1 MIRIVSHSSRPA
13 LCPRCN
19 EHLYRHLTYCLT
31 YAMAVAHEST
41 FASVRTTSRLHAQLA
56 LISSCSRVQLA
67 FLFSIGI
74 GLVIIAICRLPIYG
88 RGTSQVNRNTLGSIE
103 GFFAAFV
110 ANVPTLVTLRRPNDK
125 NTTLASHTF
134 GTSSR
139 SRGDGSGGRSRREKF
154 RRIGDDRVG
163 TGSGSAGVVTKA
175 SVETMKT
182 MDDGILVTR
191 DIEMTRT
198 EKKKET
204 GYPKYLPPGVGSDEE
219 LVRETYSGR

>member
-1 MIRIVSHSSRPA
+1 MIRIMSHSSCPA
-13 LCPRCN
+13 LCPRRN
-19 EHLYRHLTYCLT
+19 EHLYRHLTYCFAD
-31 YAMAVAHEST
+31 AMAVAHEST
-41 FASVRTTSRLHAQLA
+41 FDSVRILTSSRLPARLT
-56 LISSCSRVQLA
+56 LIFQCSRVQLA
-67 FLFSIGI
+67 FLFSIGT

-139 SRGDGSGGRSRREKF
+139 SRGDGSGSRSRREKF

-163 TGSGSAGVVTKA
+163 TGSGSAGVGRKA

-191 DIEMTRT
+191 DIELTRT
-198 EKKKET
+198 EKKKES
-204 GYPKYLPPGVGSDEE
+204 GYPKYLPRGVESDEE
-219 LVRETYSGR
+219 LMR